1 MTNAEIIRNA
11 SDQLMAAGILRQVG
25 VMPGV
30 DQDGNPVEIPI
41 PEAIHTFAG
50 WKELGFIVKKGEH
63 AVAEFQIWK
72 WKAGP
77 HPKSKGA
84 DDVDAD
90 GEANPGR
97 MFKTRAW
104 WFTAAQVQPIKA

>member
-1 MTNAEIIRNA
+1 MTNSEIIFRA
-11 SDQLMAAGILRQVG
+11 STELMQQGILRQVDT
-25 VMPGV
+25 MPGE

-41 PEAIHTFAG
+41 PEPIHTFAG
-50 WKELGFIVKKGEH
+50 WKELGFIVKKDEH
-63 AVAEFQIWK
+63 AVANFMIWK

-84 DDVDAD
+84 DDVEAD
-90 GEANPGR
+90 GDANPGR